1 MFKIEEVIKTISVFR
16 YGGVFDICDSKVDAI
31 SNILM
36 FAREFDE
43 SSFEELMSLD
53 IIQSCKIDIST
64 SNYTTLRLG
73 VVLIDDTINIVSLDE
88 LNGACIPSLYIP
100 SVFENSKK
108 ELNSILYKYCIDVD
122 EHSNLFIL
130 DI

>member
-43 SSFEELMSLD
+43 SSFEELM
-53 IIQSCKIDIST
+53 
-64 SNYTTLRLG
+64 
-73 VVLIDDTINIVSLDE
+73 VL
-88 LNGACIPSLYIP
+88 P
-100 SVFENSKK
+100 SVLTQKDLLFCE
-108 ELNSILYKYCIDVD
+108 I
-122 EHSNLFIL
+122 NLEKT
-130 DI
+130 